1 MARGGVQ
8 IPWTPDEEAKLREL
22 VKEGKP
28 GSWVARQLGRSK
40 SSTAHK
46 IKVLGLYTGHAQGR
60 PSGSTW
66 TPERD
71 EVLRAMAFE
80 GKAWRE
86 VSAVLGLTEHPL
98 RERARYLGI
107 DKARSVAAQ
116 PAGKSWTKED
126 DEIIR
131 TQRAKGVSFARIA
144 KQLAGRTESSVR
156 IRWGRLNKDYAR
168 QDYVKPA
175 PMVRRRKARPCLGPV
190 CRGRR
195 HFLSEGPG
203 HRMCQGCREALA
215 LVHTGLV

>member
-1 MARGGVQ
+1 VSRGGVQ
-8 IPWTPDEEAKLREL
+8 IPWTLKEQDRLREL

-28 GSWVARQLGRSK
+28 GSWIARQLGRSK
-40 SSTAHK
+40 SSTMHK
-46 IKVLGLYTGHAQGR
+46 IKVLGLHTGHAQGR
-60 PSGSTW
+60 VGGTW

-71 EVLRAMAFE
+71 EVLRAMTFE

-86 VSAVLGLTEHPL
+86 VSEVLGLTEHPL
-98 RERARYLGI
+98 RERARFLGI
-107 DKARSVAAQ
+107 DKARSVGVQ
-116 PAGKSWTKED
+116 PAGKSWTGED

-131 TQRAKGVSFARIA
+131 AQRAKGVSFARIA
-144 KQLAGRTESSVR
+144 KQLTGRTESSVR

-175 PMVRRRKARPCLGPV
+175 PMVRQRKARPCLGPV

-203 HRMCQGCREALA
+203 HRVCQGCREALA